1 MAREFKYVLTR
12 VCLKA
17 GQMTLTRGMLEL
29 FPSEGSIT
37 IVDTTRNQDFKAT
50 LADKRR
56 LTELDGFYKLHN
68 LEVNDEIMIRPL
80 EDGRYGFT
88 PVARRRIDS
97 GAAAIAKFLDDL
109 ANQGTPLSKAEI
121 RGLYPD
127 LPKTLDIDNVLSH
140 DSRFSLEGGR
150 WGTAKS
156 RFEQSESKIDNKKSE
171 EKPTTTKTESAK
183 AESSK
188 DTKQES
194 KAPEKPKRATVTPY
208 PRGVMFPSEPASAP
222 TREKDVSQQHKVKDI
237 LSGLG
242 YRVESLSH
250 GQMVAHADLGRKN
263 YSVLVQLLLEGSSI
277 DWAALL
283 ARKREV
289 SATYAAV
296 FGDGLDLIKLSS
308 PASLARATLWSWTGL
323 DRLQSLNHAV
333 LLSPYDLES
342 HFERDGLFEH
352 GMDRFEKTIDK
363 RVAEKGAFSSILTRL
378 AQMRAPV
385 VFMLDEVIDNDMNR
399 EQALKVL
406 ETMSQAPFHLVTKVD
421 NGEFCLRNKVS
432 DALLNFSDY
441 ALSLKSRLPQRR
453 TERLQGLEGQG
464 EYESVVE
471 NMDAVKAE

>member
-1 MAREFKYVLTR
+1 
-12 VCLKA
+12 
-17 GQMTLTRGMLEL
+17 MTLTQGMLEL
-29 FPSEGSIT
+29 FPSEGPVT

-50 LADKRR
+50 LIDKRR
-56 LTELDGFYKLHN
+56 VTELGGFFKLHN
-68 LEVNDEIMIRPL
+68 LDVNDEVLIRPL

-88 PVARRRIDS
+88 PVARKKIDS
-97 GAAAIAKFLDDL
+97 GAVAIAKFLDDL

-121 RGLYPD
+121 RGLYPE
-127 LPKTLDIDNVLSH
+127 LPKTLDIDNVLGQ
-140 DSRFSLEGGR
+140 DSRFALEQGR
-150 WGTAKS
+150 WQTAKV
-156 RFEQSESKIDNKKSE
+156 
-171 EKPTTTKTESAK
+171 K
-183 AESSK
+183 AEAGAEARAEGKPEASQK
-188 DTKQES
+188 VKVEPKQEA
-194 KAPEKPKRATVTPY
+194 KTPEKNKRATVTPY
-208 PRGVMFPSEPASAP
+208 PRGVMFPSEPAATHSS
-222 TREKDVSQQHKVKDI
+222 EKDMSLQHKAKDI
-237 LSGLG
+237 LAGLG

-263 YSVLVQLLLEGSSI
+263 YSVLIQLLLEGSSI

-283 ARKREV
+283 ARKREIL
-289 SATYAAV
+289 ATYAAV

-323 DRLQSLNHAV
+323 DRLQALNHSV

-385 VFMLDEVIDNDMNR
+385 VFMLDEVIDDDMNR

-432 DALLNFSDY
+432 EALLNFSDY

-453 TERLQGLEGQG
+453 TERLQGLEGQPD
-464 EYESVVE
+464 YETLTETNAVVKVE
-471 NMDAVKAE
+471 

>member
-12 VCLKA
+12 VCLTA

-29 FPSEGSIT
+29 FPKEGSFT
-37 IVDTTRNQDFKAT
+37 VVDQERNQEFKAT
-50 LADKRR
+50 VADERR
-56 LTELDGFYKLHN
+56 ITELGGFFRLHD

-88 PVARRRIDS
+88 PVQRKKVDS

-109 ANQGTPLSKAEI
+109 ANQGTPLSRAEI

-127 LPKTLDIDNVLSH
+127 LPKNLDIEDALGR
-140 DSRFSLEGGR
+140 DSRFVLEKGR
-150 WGTAKS
+150 W
-156 RFEQSESKIDNKKSE
+156 Q
-171 EKPTTTKTESAK
+171 SAK
-183 AESSK
+183 LKEDRVSQSKEAPQDAKNEQNAE
-188 DTKQES
+188 TKKGAET
-194 KAPEKPKRATVTPY
+194 KNNGEKPKRATVIPY
-208 PRGVMFPSEPASAP
+208 PRGVMYPGEVTTNPSPL
-222 TREKDVSQQHKVKDI
+222 TEKDLSLQNKAKDV
-237 LSGLG
+237 LGVLG

-250 GQMVAHADLGRKN
+250 GQLIAYADLGRKN
-263 YSVLVQLLLEGSSI
+263 YSVLIQLLQPNGQI

-296 FGDGLDLIKLSS
+296 FGDGLDLTKLSS
-308 PASLARATLWSWTGL
+308 PAALARATLWSWTGL
-323 DRLQSLNHAV
+323 DRLEGLTSSV

-352 GMDRFEKTIDK
+352 GMDRFDKTIDK
-363 RVAEKGAFSSILTRL
+363 RVAEKGAFSAILTRL
-378 AQMRAPV
+378 AAMRAPV

-399 EQALKVL
+399 EGALKVL

-432 DALLNFSDY
+432 DALHNFSEY

-453 TERLQGLEGQG
+453 TEKLQGLEGEA
-464 EYESVVE
+464 EYETLVNSGTGAKTE
-471 NMDAVKAE
+471 

>member
-12 VCLKA
+12 VCLRS
-17 GQMTLTRGMLEL
+17 GEMTLTKGMLEL
-29 FPSEGSIT
+29 FPSEGSFT
-37 IVDTTRNQDFKAT
+37 IVDTTRNQDFKAE
-50 LADKRR
+50 LVDKRR
-56 LTELDGFYKLHN
+56 VTGLGGFFKLHN
-68 LEVNDEIMIRPL
+68 LDVNDEIMIRPL

-88 PVARRRIDS
+88 PVARKKIDS
-97 GAAAIAKFLDDL
+97 GAVAIAKFLDDL
-109 ANQGTPLSKAEI
+109 ANQGAPLSKAEI

-127 LPKTLDIDNVLSH
+127 LPKTLDIDNVLAH
-140 DSRFSLEGGR
+140 DSRFALEKGR
-150 WGTAKS
+150 WGTMRAKTD
-156 RFEQSESKIDNKKSE
+156 E
-171 EKPTTTKTESAK
+171 KTETSQPPKPEAG
-183 AESSK
+183 
-188 DTKQES
+188 QEDL
-194 KAPEKPKRATVTPY
+194 KTPEKIKRATVTPY
-208 PRGVMFPSEPASAP
+208 PRGVMFPSEPATSSNGD
-222 TREKDVSQQHKVKDI
+222 KDVSQQHKAKDI
-237 LSGLG
+237 LAALG

-250 GQMVAHADLGRKN
+250 GQMVAYADLGRKN
-263 YSVLVQLLLEGSSI
+263 YSALIQLLLEGPAL

-289 SATYAAV
+289 SATYVAV

-323 DRLQSLNHAV
+323 ERLHALNHSV

-385 VFMLDEVIDNDMNR
+385 VFMLDEVIDDDMNR
-399 EQALKVL
+399 ETALKVL

-441 ALSLKSRLPQRR
+441 ALSLKGRLPQRR
-453 TERLQGLEGQG
+453 TERLQGLEG
-464 EYESVVE
+464 EAAFDALES
-471 NMDAVKAE
+471 NAVKAD

>member
-12 VCLKA
+12 VCLRS
-17 GQMTLTRGMLEL
+17 GEMTLTKGMLEL
-29 FPSEGSIT
+29 FPSEGPVT
-37 IVDTTRNQDFKAT
+37 IVDTARNQDFKAT
-50 LADKRR
+50 VLEKRR
-56 LTELDGFYKLHN
+56 VTELGGFFKLHN
-68 LEVNDEIMIRPL
+68 LDVNDEIMIRLL

-88 PVARRRIDS
+88 PVARKKIDS
-97 GAAAIAKFLDDL
+97 GAVAIAKFLDDL

-121 RGLYPD
+121 RGLYPE
-127 LPKTLDIDNVLSH
+127 LPKTLDIDNVLAH
-140 DSRFSLEGGR
+140 DSRFALEQGR
-150 WGTAKS
+150 WAIAK
-156 RFEQSESKIDNKKSE
+156 
-171 EKPTTTKTESAK
+171 AK
-183 AESSK
+183 AETETPQQT
-188 DTKQES
+188 TKAEPKEES
-194 KAPEKPKRATVTPY
+194 RTPDKNKRATVTPY

-222 TREKDVSQQHKVKDI
+222 SNDKDVSQQHRAKDI
-237 LSGLG
+237 LGALG

-263 YSVLVQLLLEGSSI
+263 YSVLVQLLLEGSTI

-283 ARKREV
+283 ARKREI

-323 DRLQSLNHAV
+323 ERLQALNHSV

-385 VFMLDEVIDNDMNR
+385 VFMLDEVIDDDMNR

-406 ETMSQAPFHLVTKVD
+406 ETMSQAPFHMITKVD

-453 TERLQGLEGQG
+453 TERLQGLEGQA
-464 EYESVVE
+464 EYETLVE
-471 NMDAVKAE
+471 SSAALKAE

>member
-12 VCLKA
+12 VCLTA

-29 FPSEGSIT
+29 FPSEGTFT
-37 IVDTTRNQDFKAT
+37 IVDTTQNQEFKAT
-50 LADKRR
+50 VAEKRR
-56 LTELDGFYKLHN
+56 ITDLGGFFKLHD
-68 LEVNDEIMIRPL
+68 LQVNDEIVIRPL

-88 PVARRRIDS
+88 PIMRKKVDS

-127 LPKTLDIDNVLSH
+127 LPKTLEIDDVLAR
-140 DSRFSLEGGR
+140 DARFMLERGR
-150 WGTAKS
+150 WQPVTIKEDRAANQTEETPQQHVKNERS
-156 RFEQSESKIDNKKSE
+156 SESKN
-171 EKPTTTKTESAK
+171 A
-183 AESSK
+183 
-188 DTKQES
+188 QERV
-194 KAPEKPKRATVTPY
+194 KRATVTPY
-208 PRGVMFPSEPASAP
+208 PRGVMFPGEATPNA
-222 TREKDVSQQHKVKDI
+222 TGDKDLSQQNKAKDI
-237 LSGLG
+237 LNALG
-242 YRVESLSH
+242 YRIESLSH
-250 GQMVAHADLGRKN
+250 GQIMTHADLGRKN
-263 YSVLVQLLLEGSSI
+263 YSVLIQLLQPGGQI

-296 FGDGLDLIKLSS
+296 FGEGLDLIKLSS
-308 PASLARATLWSWTGL
+308 PAALARATLWSWTGL
-323 DRLQSLNHAV
+323 ERLQALTASV

-378 AQMRAPV
+378 ASMRAPV
-385 VFMLDEVIDNDMNR
+385 VFMLDEIIDNDMNR

-432 DALLNFSDY
+432 EALLNFSEY

-453 TERLQGLEGQG
+453 TERLQGLEGQP
-464 EYESVVE
+464 EYEALV
-471 NMDAVKAE
+471 DASAGAKTE

>member
-12 VCLKA
+12 VCLRT
-17 GQMTLTRGMLEL
+17 GEMTLTKGMLEL
-29 FPSEGSIT
+29 FPSEGSFT
-37 IVDTTRNQDFKAT
+37 VVDTTRNQDFKSE
-50 LADKRR
+50 LVDKRR
-56 LTELDGFYKLHN
+56 VLGLGGFFKLHN
-68 LEVNDEIMIRPL
+68 LDVNDEIMIRLL

-88 PVARRRIDS
+88 PVARKKIDS
-97 GAAAIAKFLDDL
+97 GAVAIAKFLDDL

-121 RGLYPD
+121 RGLYPE
-127 LPKTLDIDNVLSH
+127 LPKTLDIDNVLAH
-140 DSRFSLEGGR
+140 DSRFALEQGR
-150 WGTAKS
+150 WGAKTQA
-156 RFEQSESKIDNKKSE
+156 EKIE
-171 EKPTTTKTESAK
+171 APQQTKADL
-183 AESSK
+183 K
-188 DTKQES
+188 DEPKT
-194 KAPEKPKRATVTPY
+194 PEKIKRATVTPY

-222 TREKDVSQQHKVKDI
+222 AGEKDVSQQHKAKDI
-237 LSGLG
+237 LAALG

-263 YSVLVQLLLEGSSI
+263 YSVLVQLLLEGTSI

-283 ARKREV
+283 ARKREIA
-289 SATYAAV
+289 ATYAAV

-323 DRLQSLNHAV
+323 DRLQALNHSV

-363 RVAEKGAFSSILTRL
+363 RVSEKGAFSSILTRL
-378 AQMRAPV
+378 SQMRAPV
-385 VFMLDEVIDNDMNR
+385 VFMLDEVIDDDMNR

-406 ETMSQAPFHLVTKVD
+406 ETMSQAPFHLITKVD

-441 ALSLKSRLPQRR
+441 ALSLKSRLPHRR
-453 TERLQGLEGQG
+453 TERLQGLEGQL
-464 EYESVVE
+464 EYE
-471 NMDAVKAE
+471 NDAQAAVKAQ

>member
-1 MAREFKYVLTR
+1 
-12 VCLKA
+12 
-17 GQMTLTRGMLEL
+17 MTLTKGMLEL
-29 FPSEGSIT
+29 FPGEGSFT
-37 IVDTTRNQDFKAT
+37 IVDTTRNQEFKAT
-50 LADKRR
+50 VIDKRR
-56 LTELDGFYKLHN
+56 VTELGGFFKLHN
-68 LEVNDEIMIRPL
+68 LDVNDEILIRPL

-88 PVARRRIDS
+88 PVARKKIDS
-97 GAAAIAKFLDDL
+97 GAVAIAKFLDDL

-140 DSRFSLEGGR
+140 DSRFALEQGR
-150 WGTAKS
+150 WSTA
-156 RFEQSESKIDNKKSE
+156 RSKAELN
-171 EKPTTTKTESAK
+171 TKTQADAAAPDTASPNAK
-183 AESSK
+183 APQGAKTQPEAK
-188 DTKQES
+188 I
-194 KAPEKPKRATVTPY
+194 PEKSKRATVTPY

-222 TREKDVSQQHKVKDI
+222 TNDKDVSQQHKVKDI
-237 LSGLG
+237 LGALG
-242 YRVESLSH
+242 YRAESLSH
-250 GQMVAHADLGRKN
+250 GQMVAYADLGRKN
-263 YSVLVQLLLEGSSI
+263 YSVLIQLLLEGTSI

-289 SATYAAV
+289 SATYVAV

-323 DRLQSLNHAV
+323 ERLQALNHSV

-385 VFMLDEVIDNDMNR
+385 VFMLDEVIDDDMNR
-399 EQALKVL
+399 EGALKVL
-406 ETMSQAPFHLVTKVD
+406 ETMSQAPFHLITKVD

-432 DALLNFSDY
+432 EALLNFSDY

-453 TERLQGLEGQG
+453 TERLQGLGG
-464 EYESVVE
+464 EAEFE
-471 NMDAVKAE
+471 PLAETNAVKAE

>member
-1 MAREFKYVLTR
+1 
-12 VCLKA
+12 
-17 GQMTLTRGMLEL
+17 MLEL
-29 FPSEGSIT
+29 FPGEGSFT
-37 IVDTTRNQDFKAT
+37 IVDTTRNQEFKAT
-50 LADKRR
+50 VLDKRR
-56 LTELDGFYKLHN
+56 VTELGGFFKLHN
-68 LEVNDEIMIRPL
+68 LDVNDEILIRPL

-88 PVARRRIDS
+88 PVARKKIDS
-97 GAAAIAKFLDDL
+97 GAVAIAKFLDDL

-140 DSRFSLEGGR
+140 DSRFSLEQGR
-150 WGTAKS
+150 WGTARS
-156 RFEQSESKIDNKKSE
+156 
-171 EKPTTTKTESAK
+171 K
-183 AESSK
+183 AEAAAVQPTVPSEGK
-188 DTKQES
+188 APPEAKQE
-194 KAPEKPKRATVTPY
+194 KAPEKSRRATVTPY
-208 PRGVMFPSEPASAP
+208 PRGVMFPSEPASAVSDD
-222 TREKDVSQQHKVKDI
+222 KDVSQQHKVKDI
-237 LSGLG
+237 LSALG

-250 GQMVAHADLGRKN
+250 GQMVAYADLGRKN
-263 YSVLVQLLLEGSSI
+263 YSVLIQLLLEGTSI

-289 SATYAAV
+289 SATYVAV

-323 DRLQSLNHAV
+323 ERLQALNHSV

-352 GMDRFEKTIDK
+352 GMDRFEKTIDR

-385 VFMLDEVIDNDMNR
+385 VFVLDEVIDDDINR

-406 ETMSQAPFHLVTKVD
+406 ETMSQAPFHLITKVD

-432 DALLNFSDY
+432 EALLNFSDY

-453 TERLQGLEGQG
+453 TERLQGLEGQS
-464 EYESVVE
+464 EFAEAS
-471 NMDAVKAE
+471 AVKVE

>member
-1 MAREFKYVLTR
+1 
-12 VCLKA
+12 
-17 GQMTLTRGMLEL
+17 MTLTKGMLEL
-29 FPSEGSIT
+29 FPSEGSFT
-37 IVDTTRNQDFKAT
+37 IVDTTRNQDFKAE
-50 LADKRR
+50 LVDKRR
-56 LTELDGFYKLHN
+56 VMGLGGFFKLHN
-68 LEVNDEIMIRPL
+68 LDVNDEIMIRPL

-88 PVARRRIDS
+88 PVARKKIDS
-97 GAAAIAKFLDDL
+97 GAVAIAKFLDDL

-121 RGLYPD
+121 RGLYPE
-127 LPKTLDIDNVLSH
+127 LPKTLDIDNVLAH
-140 DSRFSLEGGR
+140 DSRFALEKGR
-150 WGTAKS
+150 WGTSQA
-156 RFEQSESKIDNKKSE
+156 IANVE
-171 EKPTTTKTESAK
+171 EKSDLQAPK
-183 AESSK
+183 AEA
-188 DTKQES
+188 KQDL
-194 KAPEKPKRATVTPY
+194 KAPEKNKRATVTPY

-222 TREKDVSQQHKVKDI
+222 SAEKDVSQQHKAKDI
-237 LSGLG
+237 LAALG

-263 YSVLVQLLLEGSSI
+263 YSVLIQLLLEGSTI

-283 ARKREV
+283 ARKREI

-323 DRLQSLNHAV
+323 ERLQALNHSV

-385 VFMLDEVIDNDMNR
+385 VFMLDEVIDEDMNR
-399 EQALKVL
+399 ESALKVL

-432 DALLNFSDY
+432 EALLNFSDY

-453 TERLQGLEGQG
+453 TERLQGLEG
-464 EYESVVE
+464 EVDYETLLE
-471 NMDAVKAE
+471 PNAVKAE